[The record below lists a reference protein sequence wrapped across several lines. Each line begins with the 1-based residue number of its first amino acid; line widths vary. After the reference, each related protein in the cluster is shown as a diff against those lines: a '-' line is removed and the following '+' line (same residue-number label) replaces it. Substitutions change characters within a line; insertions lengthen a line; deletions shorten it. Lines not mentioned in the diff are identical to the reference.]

1 MAAHDIVPVPGAR
14 LEEALES
21 ASPDLLGEMIKGF
34 AQRKRSRQTRQ
45 CAVSDVPQ
53 PAAMLRRLVLAVGL
67 SRLWV

>member
-1 MAAHDIVPVPGAR
+1 MAARDIVPVPGAR
-14 LEEALES
+14 LEETLES

-45 CAVSDVPQ
+45 CAVSDVRQ
-53 PAAMLRRLVLAVGL
+53 AAAVLRRLVLAVGP

>member
-1 MAAHDIVPVPGAR
+1 VAAHDIVPVPGAR

-21 ASPDLLGEMIKGF
+21 AGPDLLGEMIKGF

-53 PAAMLRRLVLAVGL
+53 PAAVLRRLVLAVGL
-67 SRLWV
+67 SRLRV